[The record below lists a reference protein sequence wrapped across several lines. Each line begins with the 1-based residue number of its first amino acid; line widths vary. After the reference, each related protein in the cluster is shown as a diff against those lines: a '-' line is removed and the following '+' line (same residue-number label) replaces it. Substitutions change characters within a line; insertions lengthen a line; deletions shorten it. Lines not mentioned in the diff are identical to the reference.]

1 MSSSTSNP
9 PRFLLD
15 ENVRIEL
22 DESLAL
28 QKIDIKRLPKGTP
41 DATLAAASK
50 RENRALVTNDEDFSL
65 LSQDKVF
72 SVVWL
77 KIPQKELAT
86 LITSFKKML
95 NECTVFAKKLIIV
108 EPNNWKAFPLGRIE
122 YRGGGVII
130 TKYG

>member
-1 MSSSTSNP
+1 
-9 PRFLLD
+9 
-15 ENVRIEL
+15 VRIEL

-41 DATLAAASK
+41 DAALATVSK
-50 RENRALVTNDEDFSL
+50 RENRVLVTNDEDFCF
-65 LSQDKVF
+65 LSQDKVL

-86 LITSFKKML
+86 LIPSFKKML
-95 NECTVFAKKLIIV
+95 NECTVFAKKLIIL
-108 EPNNWKAFPLGRIE
+108 EPNDWKTFPLGRIE
-122 YRGGGVII
+122 YRNEGMII